1 MLSTG
6 QLAATGISRATAR
19 HAVRT
24 GRWYAPMRGFVGV
37 VDVRDDASSA
47 HVVERRRHALTATAA
62 CLARP
67 GHAVTGRSAAI
78 LHGLPT
84 LAVPDRPELTE
95 TQALTR
101 GRRGSAHI
109 FVAELP
115 PGAVTE
121 RYGIGVASVARTVVD
136 VARHDRADE
145 LARALD
151 TAIRWPGVVQAREV
165 VALASGLAES
175 PIESLLRL
183 ALHDDGFPTPVPQFP
198 VHGYYADLA
207 LPEYG
212 LLLEADGREKYTGDE
227 LWREKRREQAM
238 RRDGWWCERVFMSDV
253 LEGWPLT
260 RRRIRRAMRPGWR
273 PSY

>member
-1 MLSTG
+1 
-6 QLAATGISRATAR
+6 
-19 HAVRT
+19 
-24 GRWYAPMRGFVGV
+24 MRGFVGV
-37 VDVRDDASSA
+37 LDVRDDASSA
-47 HVVERRRHALTATAA
+47 HVVERRRHALTAAAA

-67 GHAVTGRSAAI
+67 GHAVTGLSAAI

-95 TQALTR
+95 ARAPTR
-101 GRRGSAHI
+101 GRRTSAHI
-109 FVAELP
+109 FAAELP
-115 PGAVTE
+115 PNAVTE
-121 RYGIGVASVARTVVD
+121 RYGIGVATVARTVVD
-136 VARHDRADE
+136 VARHDRHDGILVADAALRDRLVTVDD
-145 LARALD
+145 LACALD
-151 TAIRWPGVVQAREV
+151 TATRWPGVVQAREV

-238 RRDGWWCERVFMSDV
+238 RRDGWWCERVLMSDV
-253 LEGWPLT
+253 LEGWPST
-260 RRRIRRAMRPGWR
+260 RRRIRRAMRPGWLR
-273 PSY
+273 SY